1 MQIKAAGHAKST
13 IIYQEN
19 TENQVLP
26 FPTCCYIQED
36 KKAGDYDLIH
46 SLLPA
51 KCKCVLP

>member
-1 MQIKAAGHAKST
+1 MQIEAAGHAKST

-19 TENQVLP
+19 TENQILP

-51 KCKCVLP
+51 QM